1 MINKILFVIGIVGNG
16 GAERVIAALANRLIE
31 KNIEVGIVTIYST
44 RQLQLLRVSVRI

>member
-31 KNIEVGIVTIYST
+31 KNIEVGIVTIY
-44 RQLQLLRVSVRI
+44 RIGLKNKIKTCSC